1 MAAPEG
7 KYEVKSLALALT
19 VIEFVASAKDAG
31 VSVSQVARTVGTPK
45 SNAFR
50 ILQTL
55 VARGYLSD
63 HGEGAV
69 RRYKLGT
76 MFLRLANAA
85 TMQRPL
91 AEIVKPALHKL
102 SQRTNLIARFGI
114 LDRGYVVALARE
126 ESGDSDSVMVWPYLG
141 RQELAHCSAMGKALL
156 STKSDPQVRDAL
168 AEIGLPRRTHK
179 TITDWRSFSHELS
192 ITRARGFSIDDE
204 EDFDGVFAIGA
215 LVYDHADQVVG
226 AISACGLKLERSSG
240 DLLTLGTLIKRFATD
255 LSRDLGASLDDQ
267 TEDES
272 RTLSDSP
279 AS

>member
-1 MAAPEG
+1 MSEER

-55 VARGYLSD
+55 VARGYLAD
-63 HGEGAV
+63 HGEGPG

-85 TMQRPL
+85 TLQRPL
-91 AEIVKPALHKL
+91 AEIVKPALHNI
-102 SQRTNLIARFGI
+102 SQKTNLIARFGI

-126 ESGDSDSVMVWPYLG
+126 ETGDSVMVWPYLG

-156 STKSDPQVRDAL
+156 STKSDSQARDAL
-168 AEIGLPRRTHK
+168 AEIGLPRRTQK
-179 TITDWRSFSHELS
+179 TITDWRSFSHEMS

-204 EDFDGVFAIGA
+204 EDFDGVFAVGA

-226 AISACGLKLERSSG
+226 AISACGLKLERASG
-240 DLLTLGTLIKRFATD
+240 DLLALGKQIKQFAME
-255 LSRDLGASLDDQ
+255 LSADLGASQDAHQ
-267 TEDES
+267 SEDES
-272 RTLSDSP
+272 RTLSDFS
-279 AS
+279 AES